1 MSAEGGKKEGEK
13 IKSREGRKPQ
23 ELDRAG
29 LGCRTFLE
37 HYFASRQ
44 CSAANSGK
52 QAARSTKQWCA
63 AQCAGGRAEAC
74 LTLRM
79 RKRGAGIFLYLLP
92 GRFALLCSNRYMV
105 SSVTRQPPSIATAK
119 KELDHTITARWIRA
133 PACTGTFQ
141 TQGGAVGAGW
151 RNVSCGEMR
160 RIFHPIL
167 PDRKNLFFC
176 ILFDQRLSFGLC
188 YLRSA

>member
-1 MSAEGGKKEGEK
+1 
-13 IKSREGRKPQ
+13 
-23 ELDRAG
+23 
-29 LGCRTFLE
+29 
-37 HYFASRQ
+37 
-44 CSAANSGK
+44 
-52 QAARSTKQWCA
+52 
-63 AQCAGGRAEAC
+63 
-74 LTLRM
+74 M

-160 RIFHPIL
+160 EFFIIFFPIGRIYYYIFL
-167 PDRKNLFFC
+167 R